1 MKNYYISEG
10 VKALFSIYFKD
21 QTEENFI
28 KALNEFAKESQIN
41 SQEIKDKSFR
51 EFKEAISKLPTID
64 LLNTRFDKL
73 EYSIGAKLD
82 KLEYSIGAKLDK
94 LEYSIGAKL
103 DKLEYSIGAKL
114 DKLEYSIG
122 AKLDKLEYSIGA
134 KLDKLEYSIGA
145 KLDKPEYSI
154 GAKLDKPED
163 SVCAKLYK
171 LENKLDS
178 FKREVRTY
186 VIILAALMFILQP
199 TIFDLILSIFK
210 SFLRQ

>member
-1 MKNYYISEG
+1 
-10 VKALFSIYFKD
+10 
-21 QTEENFI
+21 
-28 KALNEFAKESQIN
+28 N

-73 EYSIGAKLD
+73 EYSVCAKLD
-82 KLEYSIGAKLDK
+82 KLEYS
-94 LEYSIGAKL
+94 
-103 DKLEYSIGAKL
+103 
-114 DKLEYSIG
+114 
-122 AKLDKLEYSIGA
+122 
-134 KLDKLEYSIGA
+134 
-145 KLDKPEYSI
+145 
-154 GAKLDKPED
+154 
-163 SVCAKLYK
+163 VCAKLDK

>member
-1 MKNYYISEG
+1 
-10 VKALFSIYFKD
+10 KALFSVYFKD

-28 KALNEFAKESQIN
+28 KALNEIAKESQIN

-73 EYSIGAKLD
+73 ED
-82 KLEYSIGAKLDK
+82 
-94 LEYSIGAKL
+94 
-103 DKLEYSIGAKL
+103 
-114 DKLEYSIG
+114 
-122 AKLDKLEYSIGA
+122 
-134 KLDKLEYSIGA
+134 
-145 KLDKPEYSI
+145 SI

-163 SVCAKLYK
+163 SVCAKLDKLEDSVCAKLDK

>member
-28 KALNEFAKESQIN
+28 KALNEFTKESQIN

-73 EYSIGAKLD
+73 EYSIGT
-82 KLEYSIGAKLDK
+82 
-94 LEYSIGAKL
+94 
-103 DKLEYSIGAKL
+103 
-114 DKLEYSIG
+114 
-122 AKLDKLEYSIGA
+122 
-134 KLDKLEYSIGA
+134 
-145 KLDKPEYSI
+145 
-154 GAKLDKPED
+154 KLDKPED
-163 SVCAKLYK
+163 SVCAKLDK

>member
-10 VKALFSIYFKD
+10 VKALFSVYFKD

-28 KALNEFAKESQIN
+28 KALNEIAKESQIN

-73 EYSIGAKLD
+73 ED
-82 KLEYSIGAKLDK
+82 
-94 LEYSIGAKL
+94 
-103 DKLEYSIGAKL
+103 
-114 DKLEYSIG
+114 
-122 AKLDKLEYSIGA
+122 
-134 KLDKLEYSIGA
+134 
-145 KLDKPEYSI
+145 SI

-163 SVCAKLYK
+163 SVCAKLDKLEDSVCAKLDKLEDSVCAKLDK

>member
-1 MKNYYISEG
+1 
-10 VKALFSIYFKD
+10 FSIYFKD

-73 EYSIGAKLD
+73 EYSVC
-82 KLEYSIGAKLDK
+82 
-94 LEYSIGAKL
+94 
-103 DKLEYSIGAKL
+103 
-114 DKLEYSIG
+114 
-122 AKLDKLEYSIGA
+122 
-134 KLDKLEYSIGA
+134 
-145 KLDKPEYSI
+145 
-154 GAKLDKPED
+154 AKLDKPED
-163 SVCAKLYK
+163 SVCAKLDK

>member
-1 MKNYYISEG
+1 
-10 VKALFSIYFKD
+10 
-21 QTEENFI
+21 NFI

-73 EYSIGAKLD
+73 EYSVCAKLD
-82 KLEYSIGAKLDK
+82 KLEYSVCAKLDK
-94 LEYSIGAKL
+94 LEYSVC
-103 DKLEYSIGAKL
+103 
-114 DKLEYSIG
+114 
-122 AKLDKLEYSIGA
+122 
-134 KLDKLEYSIGA
+134 
-145 KLDKPEYSI
+145 
-154 GAKLDKPED
+154 AKLDKPED
-163 SVCAKLYK
+163 SVCAKLDK

>member
-73 EYSIGAKLD
+73 EYSVC
-82 KLEYSIGAKLDK
+82 
-94 LEYSIGAKL
+94 
-103 DKLEYSIGAKL
+103 
-114 DKLEYSIG
+114 
-122 AKLDKLEYSIGA
+122 
-134 KLDKLEYSIGA
+134 A
-145 KLDKPEYSI
+145 KLDKPEYSVC
-154 GAKLDKPED
+154 AKLDKPED
-163 SVCAKLYK
+163 SVCAKLDKPEDSVCAKLDK

>member
-1 MKNYYISEG
+1 G

-73 EYSIGAKLD
+73 EYSVC
-82 KLEYSIGAKLDK
+82 
-94 LEYSIGAKL
+94 
-103 DKLEYSIGAKL
+103 
-114 DKLEYSIG
+114 
-122 AKLDKLEYSIGA
+122 
-134 KLDKLEYSIGA
+134 
-145 KLDKPEYSI
+145 
-154 GAKLDKPED
+154 AKLDKPED
-163 SVCAKLYK
+163 SVCAKLDKPEDSVCAKLDK

>member
-1 MKNYYISEG
+1 MLGNVRCVIETG
-10 VKALFSIYFKD
+10 VKALFSVYFKD

-41 SQEIKDKSFR
+41 AQEIKDKSFR

-73 EYSIGAKLD
+73 EDSVGAKLD
-82 KLEYSIGAKLDK
+82 
-94 LEYSIGAKL
+94 
-103 DKLEYSIGAKL
+103 
-114 DKLEYSIG
+114 
-122 AKLDKLEYSIGA
+122 
-134 KLDKLEYSIGA
+134 
-145 KLDKPEYSI
+145 
-154 GAKLDKPED
+154 
-163 SVCAKLYK
+163 K

>member
-1 MKNYYISEG
+1 
-10 VKALFSIYFKD
+10 KALFSVYFKD

-64 LLNTRFDKL
+64 LLNTRFDKP
-73 EYSIGAKLD
+73 EDSVCAKLD

-103 DKLEYSIGAKL
+103 D
-114 DKLEYSIG
+114 
-122 AKLDKLEYSIGA
+122 
-134 KLDKLEYSIGA
+134 
-145 KLDKPEYSI
+145 
-154 GAKLDKPED
+154 
-163 SVCAKLYK
+163 K